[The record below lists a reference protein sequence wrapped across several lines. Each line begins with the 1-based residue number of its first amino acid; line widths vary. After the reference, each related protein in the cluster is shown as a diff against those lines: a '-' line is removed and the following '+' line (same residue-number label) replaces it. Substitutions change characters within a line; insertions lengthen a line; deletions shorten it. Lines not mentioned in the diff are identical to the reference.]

1 MNKDKDDKKVKNNV
15 SEKDSF
21 FQRWSKKKSG
31 IVEENENFEETSD
44 KKNDDKSLV
53 EKEEEEEKKLSID
66 ELAKKYKVV
75 NPESLNNSLDLREF
89 MKNKIPDRLKQ
100 LALRRLWKVVPIY
113 GEVSELVEYGEDFTD
128 AATVVDGLQTAY
140 VVGKGYAEKF
150 LDKSEKLNEEQEED
164 PDQDLKN
171 DKEVIKNSKNN
182 NQNDIE
188 KESIASENKISTNK
202 NNYKKNYKQ
211 SESQKSSIDS
221 QDESLKLNDDIGNGK
236 ADQKSK
242 QFRPQKMIFKK

>member
-1 MNKDKDDKKVKNNV
+1 MNKDKDNKKVENNV

-31 IVEENENFEETSD
+31 IVEEDEIFEETSGN
-44 KKNDDKSLV
+44 KKDEKSLV

-75 NPESLNNSLDLREF
+75 NPESLDNSLDLREF

-100 LALRRLWKVVPIY
+100 LALRKLWKVVPIY

-150 LDKSEKLNEEQEED
+150 IDKSEKVLENQEED
-164 PDQDLKN
+164 SKKDLNNDRENINSSEENGKNEIKDQASYSEDIN
-171 DKEVIKNSKNN
+171 EDKHKTSDNKSLIIDQQNENL
-182 NQNDIE
+182 NDI
-188 KESIASENKISTNK
+188 K
-202 NNYKKNYKQ
+202 
-211 SESQKSSIDS
+211 D
-221 QDESLKLNDDIGNGK
+221 SLKEK
-236 ADQKSK
+236 TEQKNK
-242 QFRPQKMIFKK
+242 TIRPKKMIFKK

>member
-1 MNKDKDDKKVKNNV
+1 MNNDKDKYKDNKKVENNV

-31 IVEENENFEETSD
+31 IVEEDEIFEETSGN
-44 KKNDDKSLV
+44 KNDEKSLV

-75 NPESLNNSLDLREF
+75 NPESLDNSLDLREF

-100 LALRRLWKVVPIY
+100 LALRKLWKVVPIY

-140 VVGKGYAEKF
+140 VVGKGYADKF
-150 LDKSEKLNEEQEED
+150 IDKSEKVLENQEED
-164 PDQDLKN
+164 SKKDLNNDRENINSSEENGKNEIKDQASYSEDIN
-171 DKEVIKNSKNN
+171 EDKHKTSDNKSLIIDQQNENL
-182 NQNDIE
+182 NDI
-188 KESIASENKISTNK
+188 K
-202 NNYKKNYKQ
+202 
-211 SESQKSSIDS
+211 D
-221 QDESLKLNDDIGNGK
+221 SLKEK
-236 ADQKSK
+236 TEQKNK
-242 QFRPQKMIFKK
+242 TIRPKKMIFKK